1 MNTMSQC
8 LCLVF
13 VCFWTFWGTILA
25 LDVLP
30 QKEKYLP
37 DYNFYH
43 NISQTEKDLKS
54 IALLYPDFVR
64 IEWMYRSRND
74 APQLVTHITNFS
86 LPFFD
91 ESPNEGLGYRKIL
104 SPKVLVLFSYGEHA
118 REFFPVESCFHL
130 LKNLTDGLKAK
141 LGSYEETFTRSVLR
155 RFDIYAIVM
164 ANPDG
169 RSYIESSQNFC
180 WRGTSRGVDLN
191 RNFDWQFA
199 KSGSSND
206 PEDEEYRGPLPF
218 SEPECNVYIHLT
230 SLMHF
235 DAFISFHSGIRRI
248 YMPFADTAS
257 KTMRRIPYNNHH
269 MEMLSTRLSSVT
281 QYRFKFGKAYDLN
294 LYPADGTIFDYM
306 AGVQQLSCGVMRSTQ
321 G

>member
-1 MNTMSQC
+1 
-8 LCLVF
+8 
-13 VCFWTFWGTILA
+13 
-25 LDVLP
+25 
-30 QKEKYLP
+30 
-37 DYNFYH
+37 
-43 NISQTEKDLKS
+43 
-54 IALLYPDFVR
+54 
-64 IEWMYRSRND
+64 
-74 APQLVTHITNFS
+74 
-86 LPFFD
+86 
-91 ESPNEGLGYRKIL
+91 
-104 SPKVLVLFSYGEHA
+104 
-118 REFFPVESCFHL
+118 
-130 LKNLTDGLKAK
+130 
-141 LGSYEETFTRSVLR
+141 
-155 RFDIYAIVM
+155 M

-306 AGVQQLSCGVMRSTQ
+306 AGVQQIPFSLAVELWGNEEHTGLSCFDEFNPPSHNLQTEVEAIHPLYVELFSYLDFWKQQQTQ
-321 G
+321 NADSLYVVSSFIS

>member
-1 MNTMSQC
+1 MENQGKHENKMNTMSQC

-218 SEPECNVYIHLT
+218 SGSIASGFRQISVEILHFVLAIF
-230 SLMHF
+230 SLCVCVCRDRVSDAKASNKLHF
-235 DAFISFHSGIRRI
+235 AILKQCF
-248 YMPFADTAS
+248 
-257 KTMRRIPYNNHH
+257 
-269 MEMLSTRLSSVT
+269 
-281 QYRFKFGKAYDLN
+281 LN
-294 LYPADGTIFDYM
+294 LEAKAERYLICYVLYD
-306 AGVQQLSCGVMRSTQ
+306 Q